1 MSAEA
6 RLKELGLVLPAL
18 PKPVANYLPY
28 RLAGNLLF
36 LAGQMLIAMSGLPPH
51 FLDETIAV

>member
-6 RLKELGLVLPAL
+6 RLKELGLVLPVL

-28 RLAGNLLF
+28 RLAGNLCSSP
-36 LAGQMLIAMSGLPPH
+36 AKAHATRRQPR
-51 FLDETIAV
+51 